1 MRFIYILL
9 GISLFIL
16 LLGLALKNTSLVV
29 LHYYLGYAW
38 QAPLS
43 LMLLITLLLGIIIG
57 LVVCLP
63 WVIKQRRELLAV
75 KREIKTLKP
84 NE

>member
-1 MRFIYILL
+1 MRFIYIVL
-9 GISLFIL
+9 GASLFIL

-43 LMLLITLLLGIIIG
+43 LMLLITLLLGIITG